1 MTTRTGR
8 LAEYRRKRDF
18 SRTREPA
25 GGKRKKSPRLA
36 YVIQKHAATRLH
48 YDLRLE
54 LDGVMKSWAV
64 PKGPSLDPAVKR
76 LAIHVEDHPIEYN
89 QFEGTIPAGEYGG
102 GTVMIWDFGTYTS
115 AVDADDPEAALRA
128 GYRKGDFKFVLR
140 GRRLKGSWVLVRTKG
155 RGDRSRQ
162 QQWLLIKHRDET
174 ADPDID
180 PTEAY
185 QTSARTGR
193 TMNEIAEGQR
203 KRRV

>member
-1 MTTRTGR
+1 
-8 LAEYRRKRDF
+8 
-18 SRTREPA
+18 
-25 GGKRKKSPRLA
+25 
-36 YVIQKHAATRLH
+36 
-48 YDLRLE
+48 
-54 LDGVMKSWAV
+54 
-64 PKGPSLDPAVKR
+64 
-76 LAIHVEDHPIEYN
+76 
-89 QFEGTIPAGEYGG
+89 
-102 GTVMIWDFGTYTS
+102 MIWDFGTYTS

-185 QTSARTGR
+185 PTSARTGR
-193 TMNEIAEGQR
+193 TMHEIAEGQR
-203 KRRV
+203 KGRV